1 VILGQTEAMTVNS
14 WTDEE
19 LLELF
24 DDVCRSVR
32 TALNGLTDWSLLG
45 SEGAH
50 AGQYRHDV
58 VADEVALGILDAA
71 GVGVLSEESGLRRAD
86 ASVVVVI
93 DPIDGSTNASHQLPW
108 YATSLCAVDA
118 DGPRVAMVVNQA
130 SGVRYTAV
138 RGGGAFRDGQPIHAS
153 TTESFRKSIVAVSGL
168 PPRWLGWKQFRALGA
183 AALDLCA
190 VADGTL
196 DAFIDCSRNAL
207 GVWDYAGAYLVCR
220 EAGAV
225 IADSLGRDLIVL
237 DPEARRT
244 PVGAATPALL
254 AEVVAARQT
263 WD

>member
-1 VILGQTEAMTVNS
+1 MNS
-14 WTDEE
+14 FTDDG
-19 LLELF
+19 LIDLF
-24 DDVCRSVR
+24 DDVCVRVR
-32 TALNGLTDWSLLG
+32 TALDGLTDWGLLG

-58 VADEVALGILDAA
+58 VADEVALGILDAV
-71 GVGVLSEESGLRRAD
+71 GIGVLSEESGLRRAD
-86 ASVVVVI
+86 AGVIVVI

-130 SGVRYTAV
+130 SGVRYHAV
-138 RGGGAFRDGQPIHAS
+138 RGGGAFRDGRPISAS
-153 TTESFRKSIVAVSGL
+153 GQESFRKSIVAVSGL
-168 PPRWLGWKQFRALGA
+168 PPRWLGWNQFRALGA

-196 DAFIDCSRNAL
+196 DAFLDCSKNAL
-207 GVWDYAGAYLVCR
+207 GVWDYAGAFLVCR

-225 IADSLGRDLIVL
+225 VADAQGRDLMVM
-237 DPEARRT
+237 DPAARRT

-254 AEVVAARQT
+254 AQALTARQT

>member
-1 VILGQTEAMTVNS
+1 VNTKT
-14 WTDEE
+14 WTDAA
-19 LLELF
+19 LVELF
-24 DDVCRSVR
+24 DDVCTSVR
-32 TALNGLTDWSLLG
+32 TALDSLTDWSLLG
-45 SEGAH
+45 ADGAH

-86 ASVVVVI
+86 AGVVVVI

-118 DGPRVAMVVNQA
+118 GGPRVAVVVNQA
-130 SGVRYTAV
+130 SGVRYHAV
-138 RGGGAFRDGQPIHAS
+138 RNGGAFRNNQPIKTS
-153 TTESFRKSIVAVSGL
+153 TTDSFRKAIVAVSGL
-168 PPRWLGWKQFRALGA
+168 PPRWLGWSQFRALGA

-207 GVWDYAGAYLVCR
+207 GVWDYAGAYLICQ

-225 IADSLGRDLIVL
+225 MADSLGRDLIVL
-237 DPEARRT
+237 DPQARRT
-244 PVGAATPALL
+244 PCGAATPALL
-254 AEVVAARQT
+254 AEAISARAT
-263 WD
+263 WE